1 MNKRHCAWSMLTNEE
16 RKYREA
22 GRHGTIFTVLLLLL
36 TGCTQKATE
45 RDFKA
50 YFEKYGVEGC
60 IALYNQAADQYI
72 RYNSSLC
79 DSGFLPAS
87 TFKIPNSLILLNEG
101 VISDTAQVIKWDGH
115 EWPNKP
121 WNQDQTLRT
130 AMKYSCV
137 WVYTGLA
144 EKIGI
149 EKYYEYV
156 RAFDYGNKNLEGPPS
171 RFWLA
176 GAFRIS
182 ANQQIDFLRK
192 FYNYNLPVSGESIDI
207 VKDLIILEKT
217 DNYTMRGKTGG
228 GMLSDTEYVMWLVG
242 YLEKDGAPWFYAM
255 NFRTDDYDGTAKAR
269 FDIVKDILRELG
281 LI

>member
-1 MNKRHCAWSMLTNEE
+1 MRYMKHAISFF
-16 RKYREA
+16 
-22 GRHGTIFTVLLLLL
+22 GVLMIIV
-36 TGCTQKATE
+36 TGCAQKATE
-45 RDFKA
+45 RNFKA
-50 YFEKYGVEGC
+50 HFEKYGVDGC
-60 IALYNQAADQYI
+60 IVLYNQAENEFI

-79 DSGFLPAS
+79 DTGYLPAS

-101 VISDTAQVIKWDGH
+101 VISDTAQVIKWNGH
-115 EWPNKP
+115 EWPNKA

-144 EKIGI
+144 EKIGV

-176 GAFRIS
+176 GELRIS

-192 FYNYNLPVSGESIDI
+192 FYSYNLPVSRGSIDI
-207 VKDLIILEKT
+207 VKDLIILEQ
-217 DNYTMRGKTGG
+217 
-228 GMLSDTEYVMWLVG
+228 
-242 YLEKDGAPWFYAM
+242 
-255 NFRTDDYDGTAKAR
+255 TDDYT
-269 FDIVKDILRELG
+269 L
-281 LI
+281 

>member
-1 MNKRHCAWSMLTNEE
+1 MIYEV
-16 RKYREA
+16 YEA
-22 GRHGTIFTVLLLLL
+22 SHIILRGLLIVM
-36 TGCTQKATE
+36 TGCAQKSTE

-50 YFEKYGVEGC
+50 HFEKYGVDGC
-60 IALYNQAADQYI
+60 IVLYNQAEDEYV

-79 DSGFLPAS
+79 DTGYLPAS
-87 TFKIPNSLILLNEG
+87 TFKIPNSIILLNEG

-115 EWPNKP
+115 EWPYKP

-130 AMKYSCV
+130 AIKYSCV

-176 GAFRIS
+176 GEFRIS

-192 FYNYNLPVSGESIDI
+192 FYSYNLPVSRESIDI

-217 DNYTMRGKTGG
+217 DDYILCGKTGG
-228 GMLSDTEYVMWLVG
+228 GMLSDTEYIMWLVG
-242 YLEKDGAPWFYAM
+242 YVEKDGGPWFYAM
-255 NFRTDDYDGTAKAR
+255 NFRTDDYDGHAQAR
-269 FDIVKDILRELG
+269 YDIVKNILKEIG

>member
-1 MNKRHCAWSMLTNEE
+1 MKH
-16 RKYREA
+16 
-22 GRHGTIFTVLLLLL
+22 TISFFAILMIVL
-36 TGCTQKATE
+36 TGCMQKATE

-50 YFEKYGVEGC
+50 HFEKYGVDGC
-60 IALYNQAADQYI
+60 IVLYNQAKDEYI

-79 DSGFLPAS
+79 DTGYLPAS

-101 VISDTAQVIKWDGH
+101 VISDPDQIIKWDGH
-115 EWPNKP
+115 EWPNTS

-137 WVYTGLA
+137 WVFTGLA

-156 RAFDYGNKNLEGPPS
+156 RAFNYGNQNLEGPPT

-176 GAFRIS
+176 GALRIS
-182 ANQQIDFLRK
+182 ANQQVEFLRK
-192 FYNYNLPVSGESIDI
+192 FYNNLLPISKESTDI

-217 DNYTMRGKTGG
+217 ETYEFSGKTGG
-228 GMLSDTEYVMWLVG
+228 GMLSDKEYIMWLVG
-242 YLEKDGAPWFYAM
+242 YIEKNSSRWFYAM
-255 NFRTDDYDGTAKAR
+255 NFRTDDFDGKAQAR
-269 FDIVKDILRELG
+269 YDIVKDILKEMG
-281 LI
+281 LM